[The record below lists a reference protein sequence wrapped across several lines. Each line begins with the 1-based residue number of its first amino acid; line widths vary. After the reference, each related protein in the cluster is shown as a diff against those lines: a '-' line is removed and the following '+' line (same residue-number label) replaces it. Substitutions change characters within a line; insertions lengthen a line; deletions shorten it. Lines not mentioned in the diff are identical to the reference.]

1 MVLSW
6 IVAFSLLGSVGGITL
21 AAVLLLFPDWLRDRI
36 VPALI
41 SYSAGTLLGGA
52 FLALIPETLEFIP
65 PSATL
70 TTVLAG
76 IVLFFLLEKLLIWRH
91 CHDEHCEVH
100 DVSGS
105 LILAGDAFH
114 NLTDGVVI
122 AASFI
127 TSIPLGI
134 AVSLAVIAHEIPQEV
149 GDFGILL
156 HSGYTRTQA
165 FLYNTLSGLA
175 TFAGAMGAYLFL
187 SQLTGYIPYVMA
199 ISAAS
204 FIYISTADLFP
215 HLHRSPQLAEGMQQ
229 LLLILIGIGTIA
241 VLELLH

>member
-1 MVLSW
+1 MLSW

-21 AAVLLLFPDWLRDRI
+21 AAALLLFPGWLQDRI
-36 VPALI
+36 VPILI

-52 FLALIPETLEFIP
+52 FLALIPETLDLIS

-122 AASFI
+122 AASFL

-134 AVSLAVIAHEIPQEV
+134 AVSLAVIAHEVPQEV

-156 HSGYTRTQA
+156 HSGYSRTRA
-165 FLYNTLSGLA
+165 FVYNTLSGLA
-175 TFAGAMGAYLFL
+175 TLGGAVGSYFFL
-187 SQLTGYIPYVMA
+187 SVLTEYVPYVMA

-215 HLHRSPQLAEGMQQ
+215 HLHRMPRLTEGIQQ

-241 VLELLH
+241 LLELLH